1 MIYAG
6 HEHTHLV
13 EPLDLSEVAEDM
25 LELLRVSI
33 SKQVVLKADLDKNL
47 PAIWGNAPQMRQVVM
62 NLVINASEAIG
73 DKQGVIHVT
82 TTHVNG
88 GKNIAPNSATDFHE
102 GDYVRLEV
110 SDTGCGM
117 TKEAKLKIFD
127 PFFTTK
133 FAGRGLGLAVV
144 QGIVR
149 AHSGA
154 INLVSAPGQGTT
166 FQIAL
171 SCSPKSCLENQRAS
185 PSAGTEQSNT
195 RTGTVLVVEDE
206 ELLRL
211 SVSKALRK
219 RGFSVMKASDGST
232 AMDLMRA
239 HKDDIDVILLD
250 VTLPGISSR
259 EVFEEAQRLR
269 PGLKMI
275 LTSAYGKET
284 VAATFAGLRIDHFIR
299 KPFQLGDLV
308 RCLLGALSP

>member
-1 MIYAG
+1 MGAS
-6 HEHTHLV
+6 
-13 EPLDLSEVAEDM
+13 P
-25 LELLRVSI
+25 LRVSI

-47 PAIWGNAPQMRQVVM
+47 RAIWGNAPQMRQVVM

-88 GKNIAPNSATDFHE
+88 GKNLAPNSATDLPE

-117 TKEAKLKIFD
+117 TEEAKLKIFD

-133 FAGRGLGLAVV
+133 FAGCGLGLAVV

-166 FQIAL
+166 FQTVL
-171 SCSPKSCLENQRAS
+171 SCSPKSSLENQRAS
-185 PSAGTEQSNT
+185 RSAAGAEQSNT

-211 SVSKALRK
+211 AVSKALRK
-219 RGFSVMKASDGST
+219 RGFSVINRAT
-232 AMDLMRA
+232 DL
-239 HKDDIDVILLD
+239 
-250 VTLPGISSR
+250 
-259 EVFEEAQRLR
+259 LR
-269 PGLKMI
+269 WI
-275 LTSAYGKET
+275 
-284 VAATFAGLRIDHFIR
+284 
-299 KPFQLGDLV
+299 
-308 RCLLGALSP
+308 